1 MDKWWNEIFVFENVT
16 ISIRDKENGNKDKK
30 MIIINEEKPKK
41 ITCCCFS
48 NSRFLIKD
56 YWLYVWA
63 WDKIFHLI
71 DLFNAQV
78 TETRKLTGDPISISL
93 FKDDYVLVGTNNRE
107 INFFSEEG
115 IFVVTITQ
123 GLNSWLYS

>member
-1 MDKWWNEIFVFENVT
+1 
-16 ISIRDKENGNKDKK
+16 
-30 MIIINEEKPKK
+30 MIIINEEKQKK
-41 ITCCCFS
+41 ITYCCFS
-48 NSRFLIKD
+48 NSRFLNKD

-71 DLFNAQV
+71 DLFNSQV
-78 TETRKLTGDPISISL
+78 TDTRKLTAAPISISL
-93 FKDDYVLVGTNNRE
+93 FKDDYVLVGTNKRE
-107 INFFSEEG
+107 INFFSEEW